1 MMLSTQTYGVTENNA
16 CMVLAARERVHIS
29 VAFMQGVLNFD
40 GSWFRLC
47 SVLPRLFPDEM
58 VLNRKDYMI

>member
-1 MMLSTQTYGVTENNA
+1 
-16 CMVLAARERVHIS
+16 MVLAARERVRIS

-47 SVLPRLFPDEM
+47 SVLPPLFPDEM